1 MSWVALIPPRGDPP
15 VIQHLHKL
23 LLYIVP
29 KPPRC
34 FTLST
39 KLLELWEERLLHTMR
54 FRWAAIT
61 ILRHFHQ
68 LQEKTCTFEQ
78 CPPRPQYLPILPTPL
93 RNAYSSSWLSTT
105 YWRHFIKMDSHNLS
119 SSELAC
125 FTYRHVFKLHPQE
138 AHLVLIGTN
147 MHHTYFNAASS
158 KVVQRQTLKCEK
170 S

>member
-1 MSWVALIPPRGDPP
+1 MVLIDESPLSWILKSTSWWDRVLEKATYPVNQETKRKMSWVVLIPPRGVPP

-39 KLLELWEERLLHTMR
+39 KLSELWEERLLHTMR

-93 RNAYSSSWLSTT
+93 RNACSSSWL
-105 YWRHFIKMDSHNLS
+105 
-119 SSELAC
+119 
-125 FTYRHVFKLHPQE
+125 
-138 AHLVLIGTN
+138 
-147 MHHTYFNAASS
+147 
-158 KVVQRQTLKCEK
+158 
-170 S
+170 

>member
-1 MSWVALIPPRGDPP
+1 MVLIDESPLSWILKSTSWWDHVLEKATYPVNQKTKRKMSWVALIPPRGVPP

-34 FTLST
+34 FTIST
-39 KLLELWEERLLHTMR
+39 KLLELWEKRLLYTMR

-78 CPPRPQYLPILPTPL
+78 CPPRPQYLSILPTPL
-93 RNAYSSSWLSTT
+93 RNAYSSSWL
-105 YWRHFIKMDSHNLS
+105 
-119 SSELAC
+119 
-125 FTYRHVFKLHPQE
+125 
-138 AHLVLIGTN
+138 
-147 MHHTYFNAASS
+147 
-158 KVVQRQTLKCEK
+158 
-170 S
+170 

>member
-1 MSWVALIPPRGDPP
+1 MSWVALIPPRGVPP

-39 KLLELWEERLLHTMR
+39 KLSELWEERLLHTMR
-54 FRWAAIT
+54 FQWAAIT

-78 CPPRPQYLPILPTPL
+78 CPPRPQYLLFFPHPWEMPVLLPGYRRPIGGISLKWIHAACRL
-93 RNAYSSSWLSTT
+93 LSWPALL
-105 YWRHFIKMDSHNLS
+105 Y
-119 SSELAC
+119 C
-125 FTYRHVFKLHPQE
+125 HVFQLHPQE

-147 MHHTYFNAASS
+147 MHHTYFNAASP